1 MSALIIVYQH
11 KHVDMHVLNVP
22 YKQFSYQ
29 HNLQFPE
36 VFAKRAEQQ
45 LRVELMNN
53 YKDKSTHKQGVLGKY
68 PYMSCVS

>member
-1 MSALIIVYQH
+1 
-11 KHVDMHVLNVP
+11 MHVLYVP

-29 HNLQFPE
+29 HNLKFPE

-53 YKDKSTHKQGVLGKY
+53 YKDKCTHKEGVLGKY
-68 PYMSCVS
+68 PYMSRVS